1 MIGAGI
7 EILARQV
14 VTSDFRT
21 ILNYIKRHNAFNMFL
36 DIEPGLLPSFFKE
49 CRYRN

>member
-7 EILARQV
+7 EVLAREV
-14 VTSDFRT
+14 VTSDFKT
-21 ILNYIKRHNAFNMFL
+21 ILSSIKRHNAFNMFL
-36 DIEPGLLPSFFKE
+36 DIEPRLMSSFFKE